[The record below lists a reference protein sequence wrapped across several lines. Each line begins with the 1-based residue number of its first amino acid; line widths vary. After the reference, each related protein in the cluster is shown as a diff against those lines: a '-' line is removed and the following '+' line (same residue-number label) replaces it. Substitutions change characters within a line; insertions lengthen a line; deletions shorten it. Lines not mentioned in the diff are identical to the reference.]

1 MAALSRSASAST
13 ISGVELPSSSDT
25 FFLWARWRMPQPTC
39 DEPVKVIIFTRSSSV
54 STSPISPE
62 RPTIT
67 FSQPAGWPAS
77 ANARASNSAESGVAP
92 AGFSTTA
99 QPAAKPGP
107 TLWQTRFS
115 GKLNGEIAPTIPI
128 GRRRI
133 RPALPSPAGCASI
146 GTVSPVSRRAS
157 SAEKVI
163 VCTARSTSMP
173 AVAIGLPA
181 SWAIVAREL
190 LAPLREQR
198 GHPVQHRRAL
208 VRRQRAL
215 HRPLGRV
222 DRAASRRRAAAE
234 RHAPDHA
241 AVVGRRHVLRLA
253 GLVPLA
259 VHVQLLDCLSH
270 RHCQTPSPTFT
281 RSARFIENFLFSR

>member
-39 DEPVKVIIFTRSSSV
+39 DEPVKVIILTRSSSV

-99 QPAAKPGP
+99 QPAANAGP

-181 SWAIVAREL
+181 SWAMVRANSSRRSASSAATPSSTDARL
-190 LAPLREQR
+190 CAGSGFCIARS
-198 GHPVQHRRAL
+198 
-208 VRRQRAL
+208 
-215 HRPLGRV
+215 
-222 DRAASRRRAAAE
+222 AASIARVAS
-234 RHAPDHA
+234 APPPNA
-241 AVVGRRHVLRLA
+241 TRPTTL
-253 GLVPLA
+253 
-259 VHVQLLDCLSH
+259 
-270 RHCQTPSPTFT
+270 PSYGDVTSFASPVSYHSPSTYSF
-281 RSARFIENFLFSR
+281 